1 MICIVKWRHLAG
13 GAQSTR

>member
-13 GAQSTR
+13 GAHSTR